1 MLLFCLNI
9 FEHGIRKY
17 HKPVVHRDRAHL
29 DHPKQLIDQLN
40 VFVFAEN
47 PNLIH
52 RCATLFSPSVYTT
65 NMKNL
70 NAALKKLKGSMWETV
85 CCLFI
90 GLPWFLGL
98 PDYHTLA
105 AAVWVA
111 TVCSFQGDRLIIMG
125 CGTPSSP
132 LYGPDVRQ
140 RLTEMGRT

>member
-1 MLLFCLNI
+1 MVLFCLNI
-9 FEHGIRKY
+9 FEHRIRKY
-17 HKPVVHRDRAHL
+17 HKRQWYIETMHTWII
-29 DHPKQLIDQLN
+29 KN
-40 VFVFAEN
+40 SFVFAQN

-52 RCATLFSPSVYTT
+52 RCATLFSSSVYTT
-65 NMKNL
+65 NIKNL
-70 NAALKKLKGSMWETV
+70 NAARKKLKGSMWETV

-90 GLPWFLGL
+90 GLPWFLRL